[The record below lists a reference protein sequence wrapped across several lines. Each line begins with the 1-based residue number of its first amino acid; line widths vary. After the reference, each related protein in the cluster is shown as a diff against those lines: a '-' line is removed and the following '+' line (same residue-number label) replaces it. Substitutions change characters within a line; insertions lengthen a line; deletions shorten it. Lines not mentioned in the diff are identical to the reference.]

1 MNGFRLPTP
10 QQDQPESTKPA
21 PPVDPDQLRAFTA
34 GAATHSG
41 DDPMPWEQHDPAA
54 KPKHNVS
61 IRVNDYHLELLR
73 HAAQVA
79 DQSQGKLLRE
89 LVIPELEKLADP
101 REK

>member
-1 MNGFRLPTP
+1 MSGFTLPTD
-10 QQDQPESTKPA
+10 QQRQPDTATPA
-21 PPVDPDQLRAFTA
+21 QPVDPDQLRAFTA

-41 DDPMPWEQHDPAA
+41 DDPMPWEQHDPEA

-73 HAAQVA
+73 YAAQVA
-79 DQSQGKLLRE
+79 DQSQGKVLRE
-89 LVIPELEKLADP
+89 LVIPELEKLADK